1 MFNFSKRV
9 SSYILLVI
17 AIFSIPLIAMKFS
30 SEVNW
35 TLFDFFMAG
44 ILLISSLTLIEI
56 TLQNFKN
63 KNFKITTVLVIIFL
77 FLLIW
82 GDLSV
87 GIF

>member
-1 MFNFSKRV
+1 MFNFSKRL
-9 SSYILLVI
+9 SFYILLVI

-35 TLFDFFMAG
+35 TFFDFFMAG
-44 ILLISSLTLIEI
+44 ILLITSLTLIEI

-63 KNFKITTVLVIIFL
+63 KNFKIITVFVILFL

>member
-1 MFNFSKRV
+1 MFNFSKR
-9 SSYILLVI
+9 ILTYFLIVI
-17 AIFSIPLIAMKFS
+17 VILSIPLIAIQYT

-35 TLFDFFMAG
+35 TLFDFSMASL
-44 ILLISSLTLIEI
+44 LLITTLTLIEI

-63 KNFKITTVLVIIFL
+63 KTFRITTVFVIVFL
-77 FLLIW
+77 FLLLW